1 MVLKRII
8 PCLLLRDDGLVK
20 TVKFKKSTY
29 IGDPI
34 NAVKIFNEKEVDEL
48 VFLDIDAT
56 RDGKEPPYHVIE
68 DIATECFM
76 PFCYGG
82 GIKTIDQIRRIVAS
96 GAEKVAINSAA
107 FLNPNLIKETSQIF
121 GSSTIVVSIDYKK
134 NVFGKETVYINGG
147 KKNTKKDPVS
157 YAIEME
163 SLGAGELFLNCID
176 KDGVMRGYDLEMLTK
191 VADAVTLP
199 VIACGGA
206 GNLND
211 FDLALN
217 KAGASAAA
225 AGSMFVFQGKKRGVL
240 ISYPSPADIK
250 DIIKQQPLR

>member
-1 MVLKRII
+1 MALKRII

-56 RDGKEPPYHVIE
+56 RKGKEPPYEAIN

-82 GIKTIDQIRRIVAS
+82 GIKTIDQIRKIIAS
-96 GAEKVAINSAA
+96 GAEKVAINTAA
-107 FLNPNLIKETSQIF
+107 FLNPNLIQEAAAIF

-134 NVFGKETVYINGG
+134 NLFGQTMVYSNGG
-147 KKNTKKDPVS
+147 KKSTKKNPIA

-163 SLGAGELFLNCID
+163 ELGAGEIFLNAID
-176 KDGVMRGYDLEMLTK
+176 KDGTMSGYDIELIKK
-191 VADAVTLP
+191 VTDAVSIP

-206 GNLND
+206 GKPGD
-211 FDLALN
+211 FKEVFDV
-217 KAGASAAA
+217 AGVSAVA
-225 AGSMFVFQGKKRGVL
+225 AGSLFVFQGKKRGVL
-240 ISYPSPADIK
+240 ISYPDPTEVK
-250 DIIKQQPLR
+250 NIIG